1 MVDCWLPYGE
11 TEIYVS
17 VEMDNLVSEA
27 KPKNIVPEKTPE
39 EIIREAL
46 TEASSGTTLEELV
59 KPDCRVAIALEGTTN
74 PRAAVKTVSII
85 VRELVELI
93 VPTDRITLL
102 IGNGARSQSSPQLMA
117 ELRAANEL
125 KSIRILEHT
134 RNTSDLQEIGE
145 THQGTPV
152 YVNRQYMDSTV
163 KIAIGETRLDSY
175 QGFKGAFNAVFPGLA
190 SLQGIEANR
199 KLYFEGKSG
208 PGIVEL
214 NPIKEDI
221 VQIVNFI
228 GVDMS
233 INLTLNYDD
242 QLTGAYVGGFL
253 DSWGRSINGLSD
265 SFELEP
271 VEPSDIVIVS
281 AGGFQSDYDLYNA
294 AWGIENASRVIKR
307 NGTIILLTECSEG
320 IGADA
325 LTSLARV
332 EEQSEFQRRYKL
344 GADVLQ
350 MIKRILR
357 NNNIILVSAL
367 PRYLVEQIGLSAART
382 ANEAYSMAIGT
393 RRSRKTTV
401 FPYGCTSTFKTGSHS
416 S

>member
-1 MVDCWLPYGE
+1 MVDCWLPYGD
-11 TEIYVS
+11 TEIYVT
-17 VEMDNLVSEA
+17 VDMDNLVSEA
-27 KPKNIVPEKTPE
+27 LPKNIVPEKTPE

-46 TEASSGTTLEELV
+46 SNASSGTTLEELV
-59 KPDCRVAIALEGTTN
+59 KPDCRVAIALDGTTN
-74 PRAAVKTVSII
+74 PWVAIKTVSIL
-85 VRELVELI
+85 VQELVELI

-102 IGNGARSQSSPQLMA
+102 IGNGVRSQSNPKLIE
-117 ELRAANEL
+117 ELKATNEL

-134 RNTSDLQEIGE
+134 RNTTELQEIGE

-152 YVNRQYMDSTV
+152 YVNHNYMDSTV
-163 KIAIGETRLDSY
+163 KIAIGETRLNSY
-175 QGFKGAFNAVFPGLA
+175 QGFNGAFNAVFPGLA
-190 SLQGIEANR
+190 SIQGVEANR

-208 PGIVEL
+208 PSIVEL

-233 INLTLNYDD
+233 INLTLNYDKH
-242 QLTGAYVGGFL
+242 LTGAYVGGFL

-265 SFELEP
+265 SYELEQ

-281 AGGFQSDYDLYNA
+281 AGGVQSDYDLYNA
-294 AWGIENASRVIKR
+294 AWGIENASKIIKR
-307 NGTIILLTECSEG
+307 NGTIILLAECSEG

-325 LTSLARV
+325 LTSLTRI
-332 EEQSEFQRRYKL
+332 EEQREFQRRYKL

-350 MIKRILR
+350 MIKRFLR

-367 PRYLVEQIGLSAART
+367 PRYLVEQIGLSAALT
-382 ANEAYSMAIGT
+382 ANEAYSRAIGT

-401 FPYGCTSTFKTGSHS
+401 YPYGCTSIFKTGAQS